1 MSVNSSEKEVD
12 VLDIGK
18 SLKSLVFGFAK
29 MIVDVLTF
37 LKKKAIILIAIIV
50 VGGGVGYLIDEKFPK
65 YESQVIVA
73 ANFESIDYLYN
84 TIELINS
91 KIKEKDTL
99 HLKEVGI
106 TNHKEVKKISIEPV
120 IDVYDFISKNPQ
132 NFEMIQLLSESGDAQ
147 STIKD
152 ITTSKNYSSHQI
164 TLITSNKEISKGI
177 IQSLLLYLNNNKFHE
192 ELRQVTIKN
201 LDYQLQ
207 SNEEMIDQID
217 EILKGFSLEKQQGR
231 SSDKLVYYNDN
242 MQLNEMINTRNN
254 LVVEQGKIR
263 VQKQYF
269 DRFIKEKSTSL
280 NVKNTKSITSKL
292 KLVLPALGI
301 ALFLAMSLILTWA
314 KKVE

>member
-1 MSVNSSEKEVD
+1 MSSNSSENEVD

-18 SLKSLVFGFAK
+18 SLKNLVFGLAK
-29 MIVDVLTF
+29 MIVDVLSF
-37 LKKKAIILIAIIV
+37 LKKKVIILIGIIV
-50 VGGGVGYLIDEKFPK
+50 VGGGVGYFLDEAFPK

-91 KIKEKDTL
+91 KIKEKDTVY
-99 HLKEVGI
+99 LKEVGI
-106 TNHKEVKKISIEPV
+106 INYKEVKKISIQPV

-132 NFEMIQLLSESGDAQ
+132 NFEMIQLLSESGDAH

-152 ITTSKNYSSHQI
+152 ITTSKNYASHQI
-164 TLITSNKEISKGI
+164 TLITSNKEVSAGI
-177 IQSLLLYLNNNKFHE
+177 IKKLMLHLNNNQFHE

-201 LDYQLQ
+201 LEYQLK
-207 SNEEMIDQID
+207 SNEEMISQID
-217 EILKGFSLEKQQGR
+217 EILKSFSLEKQKGT

-280 NVKNTKSITSKL
+280 NVKNTSAITSKL
-292 KLVLPALGI
+292 KFVLPALGL
-301 ALFLAMSLILTWA
+301 AVFLVMSLLLTWA

>member
-18 SLKSLVFGFAK
+18 SLKNLVFGFAR

-37 LKKKAIILIAIIV
+37 LKKKTIILIAIVV
-50 VGGGVGYLIDEKFPK
+50 VGGGVGYLIDEYSPK

-91 KIKEKDTL
+91 KIKEKDTVY
-99 HLKEVGI
+99 LKGVGI

-152 ITTSKNYSSHQI
+152 ITTSKNYASHQI

>member
-91 KIKEKDTL
+91 KIKEKDTVY
-99 HLKEVGI
+99 LKEVGI

-242 MQLNEMINTRNN
+242 MQLNEIINTRNN

-280 NVKNTKSITSKL
+280 NIKNTKGLSSKL
-292 KLVLPALGI
+292 KLVFPLIGLT
-301 ALFLAMSLILTWA
+301 LFLVMSLILSWA